1 MNNPLIFKE
10 YVWLI
15 ETIKKYRKITLEDLS
30 EEWMKTEMSHGLPL
44 TRLTLSRRRAA
55 ILNIFGI
62 MIECDRRDRFKYFI
76 YNEEVLKE
84 DSVQNWMI
92 STLSVSNL
100 LGENLKLN
108 NRILLESIPSA
119 DCFLSEMLEA
129 MQKNC
134 QVAMSYRRYGS
145 AETKSFVACPYFLKL
160 FHRRWYVLMEIVSPN
175 LKTKHLIFSLDRIV
189 TLELLKEKFK
199 VPKDIDAA
207 EFFSECYGV
216 VIGDGTDAVNV
227 RLRAYGR
234 ERFSIQD
241 VPIIPSQVVVKT
253 GPDYVDVQMR
263 IKPTADFKAF
273 LASKG
278 EWLIVLSP
286 QSLADEVVQV
296 LKDALKKYE
305 LFART

>member
-1 MNNPLIFKE
+1 MAGKLQF
-10 YVWLI
+10 
-15 ETIKKYRKITLEDLS
+15 TLEQYQEAAHKWRKDLLMLPIIGI
-30 EEWMKTEMSHGLPL
+30 EE
-44 TRLTLSRRRAA
+44 TLKFMTGRP
-55 ILNIFGI
+55 GI
-62 MIECDRRDRFKYFI
+62 RY
-76 YNEEVLKE
+76 KE
-84 DSVQNWMI
+84 S
-92 STLSVSNL
+92 
-100 LGENLKLN
+100 
-108 NRILLESIPSA
+108 
-119 DCFLSEMLEA
+119 
-129 MQKNC
+129 
-134 QVAMSYRRYGS
+134 VAMLNGN
-145 AETKSFVACPYFLKL
+145 AQ
-160 FHRRWYVLMEIVSPN
+160 
-175 LKTKHLIFSLDRIV
+175 
-189 TLELLKEKFK
+189 
-199 VPKDIDAA
+199 
-207 EFFSECYGV
+207 FFSECYGV